1 VLRHA
6 HDGLRDVAVHSVRS
20 VFPEIHGTG

>member
-1 VLRHA
+1 VVVDQCFH
-6 HDGLRDVAVHSVRS
+6 DVAVHSVRS